1 MKPAN
6 TVNNWIRQIIRPYW
20 GHVVLLSLISAL
32 ISVCIVVFALIS
44 QWLID
49 CAVGEIDGELW
60 IPGAAMIGLLVV
72 RLALNAWQN
81 YLHQWLVG
89 KVEMRIKQHTF
100 SHLTGKE
107 WSAFSAYHSGE
118 LLNRMTS
125 DSRIVVNGLV
135 GLVPQIVSMATSL
148 IACLAAL
155 LGLIH
160 WKFVLCICGFGL
172 LMLVLGREYGKRMK
186 RLHKAYQKCEDGV
199 NSYTQENF
207 THWMLIRSF
216 GGEEAT
222 TRGLGRLLG
231 GSFAAKMRCVRWSNL
246 AHVCLYF
253 LFNGSYYVA
262 MLWGAVQLTSPEGAM
277 TYGALMALLQI
288 VNQIRTPFMN
298 MSGILPQ
305 YYNMLASA
313 ERIVELE
320 DLPDEPRL
328 ETPYDVQDLYDRLT
342 CLRAADVH
350 FAYEEDKAVLMG
362 ANFTVKKGEF
372 VALSGFS
379 GIGKTT
385 LFKLMLGFH
394 SPVSGTLTAE
404 LEGDTIPL
412 NADTRC
418 LFAYVPQKNMLLS
431 GTIRE
436 NIAFCCDGA
445 SDEAIWAAAE
455 VADVADAIRL
465 QPRGLDTVLGEGGS
479 GLSEGQL
486 QRLAIARAVLSG
498 APILLLDE
506 CTSALDANT
515 EQKVLYRLRGLPNR
529 TCIAVTHRP
538 AATELCDWRLEVHD
552 GKIEAIHR
560 EL

>member
-6 TVNNWIRQIIRPYW
+6 TVKNWIRQIIRPYA
-20 GHVVLLSLISAL
+20 GHVALLSLISAL
-32 ISVCIVVFALIS
+32 IAMCIVAFALIS
-44 QWLID
+44 RWLID
-49 CAVGEIDGELW
+49 CAVGDTEGSVWL
-60 IPGAAMIGLLVV
+60 PGIAMMSLLVV

-89 KVEMRIKQHTF
+89 KVDMRIKKTTF
-100 SHLTGKE
+100 SRLLDKE
-107 WSAFSAYHSGE
+107 WASFRSYHSGE

-135 GLVPQIVSMATSL
+135 GLIPHIVSMVTSL

-155 LGLIH
+155 LSLID
-160 WKFVLCICGFGL
+160 WRFVLCICGFGL
-172 LMLVLGREYGKRMK
+172 VMLVLGREYGKRMK
-186 RLHKAYQKCEDGV
+186 RLHKTYQKTEDGV

-216 GGEEAT
+216 GGEQAT
-222 TRGLGRLLG
+222 TFGLNNRLES
-231 GSFAAKMRCVRWSNL
+231 SFSAKMRCVRWSNV
-246 AHVCLYF
+246 AHVCLYL

-262 MLWGAVQLTSPEGAM
+262 MLWGAVQLAGPEGAM
-277 TYGALMALLQI
+277 TYGMLTALLQI

-313 ERIVELE
+313 ERIAELE
-320 DLPDEPRL
+320 DLPDEPRR
-328 ETPYDVQDLYDRLT
+328 ETPYDAQDLYSRLHS
-342 CLRAADVH
+342 LRIANVR
-350 FAYEEDKAVLMG
+350 FAYEEEKAVLKG
-362 ANFTVKKGEF
+362 ADFTVKKGEF

-394 SPVSGTLTAE
+394 TPDSGSLTAE
-404 LEGDTIPL
+404 LEGESIPL

-436 NIAFCCDGA
+436 NIAFCCDGV
-445 SDEAIWAAAE
+445 SDEAIWSAAE
-455 VADVADAIRL
+455 VADVAEAIRQ
-465 QPRGLDTVLGEGGS
+465 QPNGLDTVLGEGGS

-506 CTSALDANT
+506 CTASLDETT
-515 EQKVLYRLRGLPNR
+515 EERVLQRLRALSDR
-529 TCIAVTHRP
+529 TCLCITHRP
-538 AATELCDWRLEVHD
+538 AARHICDRTIEMD
-552 GKIEAIHR
+552 KGKVKEQ
-560 EL
+560 

>member
-6 TVNNWIRQIIRPYW
+6 TVKNWIRQIIRPYA
-20 GHVVLLSLISAL
+20 GHVALLSLISAL
-32 ISVCIVVFALIS
+32 ISMCIVAFALIS
-44 QWLID
+44 RWLID
-49 CAVGEIDGELW
+49 CAVGDTEGSVWL
-60 IPGAAMIGLLVV
+60 PGIAMMSLLVV

-89 KVEMRIKQHTF
+89 KVDMRIKKTTF
-100 SHLTGKE
+100 SRLMDKE
-107 WSAFSAYHSGE
+107 WASFRLYHSAE

-135 GLVPQIVSMATSL
+135 GLIPHIVSMVTSL

-155 LGLIH
+155 LSLID
-160 WKFVLCICGFGL
+160 WRFVLCICGFGL
-172 LMLVLGREYGKRMK
+172 VMLVLGREYGKRMK
-186 RLHKAYQKCEDGV
+186 RLHKAYQKTEDGV
-199 NSYTQENF
+199 NSYAQENF

-216 GGEEAT
+216 GGEQAT
-222 TRGLGRLLG
+222 TRGLDNRLE
-231 GSFAAKMRCVRWSNL
+231 GSFSAKMRCVRWSNV
-246 AHVCLYF
+246 AHVCLYL

-262 MLWGAVQLTSPEGAM
+262 MLWGAVQLAGPEGAM
-277 TYGALMALLQI
+277 TYGMLTALLQI

-320 DLPDEPRL
+320 DLPDEPHR
-328 ETPYDVQDLYDRLT
+328 ETPYDANDLYSRLDS
-342 CLRAADVH
+342 LRVADLH
-350 FAYEEDKAVLMG
+350 FSYEEEKVVLAG
-362 ANFTVKKGEF
+362 ADFTVKKGEF

-385 LFKLMLGFH
+385 LFKLMMGFH
-394 SPVSGTLTAE
+394 TPDSGSLTAE
-404 LEGDTIPL
+404 LEGESIPL

-436 NIAFCCDGA
+436 NIAFCCDDV
-445 SDEAIWAAAE
+445 SDKAIWSAAE
-455 VADVADAIRL
+455 VADVAEAIRQ
-465 QPRGLDTVLGEGGS
+465 QPNGLDTVLGEGGS

-506 CTSALDANT
+506 CTASLDETT
-515 EQKVLYRLRGLPNR
+515 EERVLQRLRALSDR
-529 TCIAVTHRP
+529 TCLCITHRP
-538 AATELCDWRLEVHD
+538 AARRICDRTIEID
-552 GKIEAIHR
+552 KGKVKEQ
-560 EL
+560 